1 MARYPRGDILRLLPP
16 VRGGERKGR
25 QLPGLHERVVRPTKE
40 TEARNCRYRR
50 RRRRRHDGE
59 RETRG
64 RFEIERRRGRN
75 GWRRRTKGGKK
86 VRLAVWRGTAR
97 HKPLL
102 GKPNLRGTQNAE
114 AILRTYHRSR
124 LRPPSPSSLPSRPPP
139 GLSTLSTEER
149 RGGGAERVS
158 RISPC
163 TLLTGILSLLYHPSC
178 PSWTQSLLF
187 HLTSIVSQTWK
198 RSVGRA
204 SRNYWRPSKKCIRAL
219 HRPSHCHPLPAS
231 LFLSL
236 FLSRESVSDLE
247 NPDRAPGRG
256 SNRYPRIHRI

>member
-16 VRGGERKGR
+16 VCEEERKGR

-50 RRRRRHDGE
+50 RRRRRRRDGE

-75 GWRRRTKGGKK
+75 GWRRRTKREKK
-86 VRLAVWRGTAR
+86 GEASGTTR

-124 LRPPSPSSLPSRPPP
+124 PRPLSPSPSRPPS

-149 RGGGAERVS
+149 RGGGVERVS
-158 RISPC
+158 RISLC
-163 TLLTGILSLLYHPSC
+163 TLLYRYSLVTLSSLSSSLDTVPFISPS
-178 PSWTQSLLF
+178 T
-187 HLTSIVSQTWK
+187 VSQTWK

-204 SRNYWRPSKKCIRAL
+204 SRNDWRPSKKCTRAL
-219 HRPSHCHPLPAS
+219 RRPRRYLARI
-231 LFLSL
+231 SL

-256 SNRYPRIHRI
+256 SNRYLRIHRI